1 MIRTRFAPSPTG
13 YLHIG
18 GARTALF
25 SWLFARHHVGKCILR
40 IEDTDQA
47 RSTPEA
53 IQAILEG
60 LNWLGLNYDEG
71 PYFQSKRTTAYQT
84 VLTQLLNT
92 GHAYYCN
99 CTPERLDL
107 LRKTQLAHQQKPRYD
122 GHCRD
127 KSLTFNADQPSVVR
141 FKNPLAGSVIVQDK
155 ILGDVEFSNQELDDF
170 ILMRSDGTPTYN
182 FTVVV
187 DDYEMK
193 ISHIIR
199 GNDHL
204 NNTPRQINVLRALNA
219 PIPVYMHLPMLHSE
233 EGKKLSK
240 REGASSVL
248 EYRKDGILPEA
259 LLNYLVRLGWS
270 HGDQEIFSQKE
281 LIQYFD
287 GNHLSKSP
295 ALLNQNKLLWLN
307 QQYLKQKENQEIAQL
322 LVPFTVDWEKEG
334 GPELVDVVAIQ
345 KERVKTLKEMAE
357 KSRFFY
363 ETPKVTLEPLSAEW
377 LAILSLVYTKF
388 EQMVHWEKQSIYH
401 VLRRIVDL
409 YQLKPKQ
416 LFQRIR
422 LILTGSEVSP
432 PIDETIFLLGKA
444 KVLERLKETLES
456 QNPSS

>member
-1 MIRTRFAPSPTG
+1 
-13 YLHIG
+13 
-18 GARTALF
+18 
-25 SWLFARHHVGKCILR
+25 
-40 IEDTDQA
+40 
-47 RSTPEA
+47 
-53 IQAILEG
+53 
-60 LNWLGLNYDEG
+60 
-71 PYFQSKRTTAYQT
+71 
-84 VLTQLLNT
+84 
-92 GHAYYCN
+92 
-99 CTPERLDL
+99 
-107 LRKTQLAHQQKPRYD
+107 
-122 GHCRD
+122 
-127 KSLTFNADQPSVVR
+127 
-141 FKNPLAGSVIVQDK
+141 
-155 ILGDVEFSNQELDDF
+155 
-170 ILMRSDGTPTYN
+170 
-182 FTVVV
+182 
-187 DDYEMK
+187 
-193 ISHIIR
+193 
-199 GNDHL
+199 
-204 NNTPRQINVLRALNA
+204 
-219 PIPVYMHLPMLHSE
+219 
-233 EGKKLSK
+233 
-240 REGASSVL
+240 VL

-334 GPELVDVVAIQ
+334 GSELVDVVAIQ